1 MPDLFKVGLLPSA
14 DILLGM
20 LIEFLKKEINIS
32 KKGQCVKP
40 GHSALVDSIKTG
52 IHLFCQG
59 QLRKQ
64 EYCL

>member
-20 LIEFLKKEINIS
+20 LIEFLKKETNIS
-32 KKGQCVKP
+32 KEGQRVKP
-40 GHSALVDSIKTG
+40 DHSSLVDSIKTG

-59 QLRKQ
+59 QLKKQ